1 MLSELPAKESVI
13 DTGRGIKESA
23 DQLCMFRNE
32 SDLVNTVL
40 TGWRS
45 SRQVST
51 DPYIS
56 PNKVDQ
62 PRKYWLEWLLDR
74 ASERKYRSFVEQ

>member
-1 MLSELPAKESVI
+1 MKSRTEQEKEAVVAETLSELPAKESVS
-13 DTGRGIKESA
+13 GRGIQESA

-62 PRKYWLEWLLDR
+62 P
-74 ASERKYRSFVEQ
+74 